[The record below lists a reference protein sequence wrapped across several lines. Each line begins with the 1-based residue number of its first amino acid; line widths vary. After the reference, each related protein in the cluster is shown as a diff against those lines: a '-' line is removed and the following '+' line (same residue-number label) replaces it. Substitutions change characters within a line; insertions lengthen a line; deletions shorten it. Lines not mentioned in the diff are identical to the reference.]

1 VDPATAG
8 TADHGRLTITLDE
21 VTVIGR
27 VVATLPRFPTT
38 SGPFIIADRRA
49 LSSVVDRSQPG
60 TGATS
65 EIWLASPEAARV
77 TAPFHQLTVTLRAPI
92 QQRLTDDPVA
102 SGSRLLLAIL
112 AGLALLVAGVAVVLL
127 VLGDRR
133 DDAGELHAWEADGVR
148 PATLRRMLFLR
159 AVSVVAVALPCGLI
173 TGFVLAQVGAK
184 LVAVDASGVTP
195 VPPLSVSIGA
205 AWTALLLI
213 AGLGLAV
220 ALAAAV
226 ASRMLRERLPARP
239 ELDLR

>member
-1 VDPATAG
+1 
-8 TADHGRLTITLDE
+8 
-21 VTVIGR
+21 
-27 VVATLPRFPTT
+27 
-38 SGPFIIADRRA
+38 
-49 LSSVVDRSQPG
+49 
-60 TGATS
+60 
-65 EIWLASPEAARV
+65 
-77 TAPFHQLTVTLRAPI
+77 
-92 QQRLTDDPVA
+92 
-102 SGSRLLLAIL
+102 
-112 AGLALLVAGVAVVLL
+112 
-127 VLGDRR
+127 
-133 DDAGELHAWEADGVR
+133 
-148 PATLRRMLFLR
+148 MLFLR